1 MLAFIL
7 KRLFN
12 GILVIFGVVTLVFLL
27 FALLP
32 ADPARMVLGQRSDE
46 QSLEMVRKDLGLDQ
60 PAWKQY
66 LKYINDLSPLSVH
79 NIIDKESFF
88 YLDKEIY
95 PASTTILNLSK
106 EKTLVLKTPYLRR
119 SFQSRERVGSILM
132 NALPNTFFLA
142 LCSIII
148 GSILGILFGIASG
161 IKPNSLIDRVLV
173 FVSTLGMSVP
183 SFFAAILIGWLFA
196 YILGPI
202 TGLNITGN
210 ITEIDDLTAESSL
223 QLKNII
229 LPAITLGIRPLAV
242 VTQLTRNSLMQVMKQ
257 DFIRT
262 ARAKGL
268 SESKVVFRHALK
280 NALNPVVTSISGW
293 FASLM
298 AGVVFV
304 EYIFGWK
311 GLGNV
316 LVLSLNNLDVP
327 VVSGCILIISIIF
340 VLINIGVDI
349 MYSILDPKVRLS

>member
-1 MLAFIL
+1 LLSFTL

-12 GILVIFGVVTLVFLL
+12 GLLVILGVITLVFFL

-60 PAWKQY
+60 PVWKQY
-66 LKYINDLSPLSVH
+66 VKYLNDLSPLSVH
-79 NIIDKESFF
+79 ETENPESFF
-88 YLDKEIY
+88 YFDKAVY
-95 PASTTILNLSK
+95 PSSK
-106 EKTLVLKTPYLRR
+106 KLFKTGKTKALFLKSPYLRR
-119 SFQSRERVGSILM
+119 SFQSRQRVGTILI

-142 LCSIII
+142 LCSIIL
-148 GSILGILFGIASG
+148 GSLVGILLGVIAGIR
-161 IKPNSLIDRVLV
+161 PNSLIDRILI
-173 FVSTLGMSVP
+173 FISTLGMSLP
-183 SFFAAILIGWLFA
+183 SFFAAILIGWVFA
-196 YILGPI
+196 YLLGPL

-210 ITEIDDLTAESSL
+210 ITEINDLTAESSL
-223 QLKNII
+223 QLKNLI

-257 DFIRT
+257 DYIRT

-268 SESKVVFRHALK
+268 SESKVVFKHALR

-316 LVLSLNNLDVP
+316 LVQALNNLDVP

-349 MYSILDPKVRLS
+349 MYSVLDPKVRLS

>member
-1 MLAFIL
+1 LLTFII

-12 GILVIFGVVTLVFLL
+12 GFLVILGVVTLVFML

-60 PAWKQY
+60 PVWKQY
-66 LKYINDLSPLSVH
+66 LKYLNDLSPVSIHVTQ
-79 NIIDKESFF
+79 NFESFF
-88 YLDKEIY
+88 FMDEKIYGSSRRLINVSPDKAIYLK
-95 PASTTILNLSK
+95 S
-106 EKTLVLKTPYLRR
+106 PYLRR
-119 SFQSRERVGSILM
+119 SFQSRQKVGAILL
-132 NALPNTFFLA
+132 NALPNTFVLA
-142 LCSIII
+142 LCSIIF
-148 GSILGILFGIASG
+148 GSFVGILFGIFAG
-161 IKPNSLIDRVLV
+161 VKPNSLGDRILI
-173 FVSTLGMSVP
+173 FLSTLGMSLP
-183 SFFAAILIGWLFA
+183 SFFAAILIGWVFA
-196 YILGPI
+196 YLLGPV

-210 ITEIDDLTAESSL
+210 LTEIDDLTAETRL

-229 LPAITLGIRPLAV
+229 LPAVTLGIRPLAV
-242 VTQLTRNSLMQVMKQ
+242 VTQLTRNSLMQVMQQ
-257 DFIRT
+257 DYIRT

-268 SESKVVFRHALK
+268 SATKVVFRHALK
-280 NALNPVVTSISGW
+280 NALNPVITSISGW

-316 LVLSLNNLDVP
+316 LVEALNNLDVP

-340 VLINIGVDI
+340 VLVNIFVDI
-349 MYSILDPKVRLS
+349 MYTILDPKVRLS

>member
-1 MLAFIL
+1 MLSFII

-12 GILVIFGVVTLVFLL
+12 GILVIFGVVSLVFIL
-27 FALLP
+27 FAILP

-60 PAWKQY
+60 PVFKQY
-66 LKYINDLSPLSVH
+66 TKYLNDLSPISIH
-79 NIIDKESFF
+79 NTEDNGSFF
-88 YLDKEIY
+88 YFDKEVYTSSI
-95 PASTTILNLSK
+95 IVFKVSK
-106 EKTLVLKTPYLRR
+106 KSALVIKSPYLRR

-132 NALPNTFFLA
+132 ASLPNTFILA
-142 LCSIII
+142 LCSIIF
-148 GSILGILFGIASG
+148 GSIVGILLGVISG
-161 IKPNSLIDRVLV
+161 IKPDSITDRILV
-173 FVSTLGMSVP
+173 FISTLGMSVP

-210 ITEIDDLTAESSL
+210 ITEIDDLTGETSL

-229 LPAITLGIRPLAV
+229 LPALTLGIRPLAV

-262 ARAKGL
+262 ARSKGL
-268 SESKVVFRHALK
+268 SEKKVVFKHALK

-316 LVLSLNNLDVP
+316 LVQSLNNLDVP

>member
-1 MLAFIL
+1 M
-7 KRLFN
+7 
-12 GILVIFGVVTLVFLL
+12 GVITLVFFL

-60 PAWKQY
+60 PVWKQY
-66 LKYINDLSPLSVH
+66 VKYLNDLSPLSVH
-79 NIIDKESFF
+79 EVNDPQDFF
-88 YLDKEIY
+88 YLDEDIY
-95 PASTTILNLSK
+95 PSAKKLFDAGKSRA
-106 EKTLVLKTPYLRR
+106 VFLKTPYLRR
-119 SFQSRERVGSILM
+119 SFQSRQRVGAILIQ
-132 NALPNTFFLA
+132 ALPNTFILA
-142 LCSIII
+142 LASIIL
-148 GSILGILFGIASG
+148 GSLLGIFFGVISG
-161 IKPNSLIDRVLV
+161 IRPNSYIDRVLI
-173 FVSTLGMSVP
+173 FISTLGMSVP
-183 SFFAAILIGWLFA
+183 SFFAAILIGWVFA
-196 YILGPI
+196 YLLGPI

-210 ITEIDDLTAESSL
+210 ITEINDLTAETRL
-223 QLKNII
+223 QLKNLV

-257 DFIRT
+257 DYIRT

-268 SESKVVFRHALK
+268 SEAKVVFRHALR
-280 NALNPVVTSISGW
+280 NALNPVITSISGW

-311 GLGNV
+311 GLGNI
-316 LVLSLNNLDVP
+316 LVQALNNLDVP

-349 MYSILDPKVRLS
+349 MYSVLDPKVRLS

>member
-1 MLAFIL
+1 MLTFII
-7 KRLFN
+7 KRLIN
-12 GILVIFGVVTLVFLL
+12 GFLVILGVVSLVFML

-60 PAWKQY
+60 PVWKQY
-66 LKYINDLSPLSVH
+66 LKYLNDLSPVSIH
-79 NIIDKESFF
+79 ETQNYESFF
-88 YLDKEIY
+88 FMDKKIYGSSQKLFNVSTDKAIYLK
-95 PASTTILNLSK
+95 S
-106 EKTLVLKTPYLRR
+106 PYLRR
-119 SFQSRERVGSILM
+119 SFQSRQRVGAILL
-132 NALPNTFFLA
+132 NALPNTFVLA
-142 LCSIII
+142 LCSIIL
-148 GSILGILFGIASG
+148 GSFVGILFGIFAG
-161 IKPNSLIDRVLV
+161 VKPNSLGDRILI
-173 FVSTLGMSVP
+173 FLSTLGMSLP
-183 SFFAAILIGWLFA
+183 SFFAAILIGWVFA
-196 YILGPI
+196 YLLGPV

-210 ITEIDDLTAESSL
+210 LTEIDDLTAETRL

-229 LPAITLGIRPLAV
+229 LPAVTLGIRPLAV
-242 VTQLTRNSLMQVMKQ
+242 VTQLTRNSLMQVMQQ
-257 DFIRT
+257 DYIRT

-268 SESKVVFRHALK
+268 SETKVVFRHALK
-280 NALNPVVTSISGW
+280 NALNPVITSISGW

-316 LVLSLNNLDVP
+316 LVEALNNLDVP

-340 VLINIGVDI
+340 VLVNILVDI